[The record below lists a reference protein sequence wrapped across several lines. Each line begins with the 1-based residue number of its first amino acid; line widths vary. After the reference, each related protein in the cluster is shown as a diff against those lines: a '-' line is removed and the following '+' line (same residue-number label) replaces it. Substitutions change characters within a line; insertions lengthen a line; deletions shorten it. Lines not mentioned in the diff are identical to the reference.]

1 MKNIILEP
9 KNPGMETMY
18 LFHSFIALHIK
29 FHPEGENERKMVSF
43 TNDNLQHPPPRLS
56 HLLFTRAHIT
66 YGHAWKGADAFLSF
80 LYKHML
86 PWSPSSNLVWALL
99 PWLLSHTSLLNI
111 LLSQLSPK
119 YSFLLNLPSEDTE
132 LHTPI
137 LGHEKALS
145 SKDGSELLVTQEFS
159 GFREKIS
166 ISVNGDWCFILWTPV
181 KRRGLYLAMD
191 ALAHSRDA
199 DEHGIGRTF
208 EKFSRLKR
216 RNNMQYMV
224 IVRKR
229 LLSGMCEISVFFRH
243 LNLDLL
249 TSGYFQY
256 FPYLDSQA
264 FQTVMFHFMIFVC
277 LFFFLSLR

>member
-9 KNPGMETMY
+9 KNPDMETMY

-29 FHPEGENERKMVSF
+29 FHPEGENEQKMVSF
-43 TNDNLQHPPPRLS
+43 ANDNLQHPPPRLS

-86 PWSPSSNLVWALL
+86 PWSPSSNLVWVLL

-119 YSFLLNLPSEDTE
+119 YSFLLNPPSEDTE

-159 GFREKIS
+159 GFREKNLNQCEWWLMLYIVDS
-166 ISVNGDWCFILWTPV
+166 RAKTGTILGYGCSRSLTWCWWAWYWQDFWGV
-181 KRRGLYLAMD
+181 
-191 ALAHSRDA
+191 
-199 DEHGIGRTF
+199 
-208 EKFSRLKR
+208 
-216 RNNMQYMV
+216 
-224 IVRKR
+224 
-229 LLSGMCEISVFFRH
+229 
-243 LNLDLL
+243 
-249 TSGYFQY
+249 
-256 FPYLDSQA
+256 
-264 FQTVMFHFMIFVC
+264 
-277 LFFFLSLR
+277 